1 MEKLSP
7 SAECL
12 LVAFCEK
19 NNIQLIE
26 LTYGWLAE
34 PCNSEPTSEIYSVEP
49 TKLEAVRK
57 LCKQLNILCEI

>member
-12 LVAFCEK
+12 LVAFCQKHTIEL
-19 NNIQLIE
+19 IQLADGYIAE
-26 LTYGWLAE
+26 LNHQFDG
-34 PCNSEPTSEIYSVEP
+34 IYAVAP

-57 LCKQLNILCEI
+57 LCKQLNILCEL